1 MRSVKA
7 NDETSLRR
15 KLMLRELSIENL
27 AVIENARASFCGGF
41 NVFTGETGAGKSVLI
56 GGVNAILGQR
66 TARDVVRAGTEKA
79 VITALF
85 DELSDEVRAKLGEL
99 GFSAE
104 DELVLTREIFADGK
118 SAARVNGRTATAA
131 MLREIGGLLVDIH
144 GQHDNR
150 ILMSND
156 NQRDILDSYAGISD
170 KIAAYR
176 ERFREFSRISR
187 ELKKLSEEKEIRTLK
202 TERLSAAIE
211 DLRPLGLEKGEAER
225 LEAELKAARS
235 LAKNARHLSGAYS
248 CLTADEGNAAIELL
262 KLAADSLAK
271 IDDSEKAEELRE
283 RIISAASELSDVA
296 DELYGLSDEA
306 AEEREE
312 RLSERVSAIKTMAR
326 KYNVDTEGLYD
337 YLEKCENELLELSGA
352 DDAAAELNA
361 QKHALAEEIKRSA
374 GEISELRK
382 KAADRLSEAIQKE
395 LAFLDM
401 PNVRIFFGLKPDKIA
416 INGMDSVELMIS
428 ANLGEE
434 PKPLNKIAS
443 GGELSRIMLAVKC
456 VLAGNDGVP
465 TMIFDEIDS
474 GISGRAAQKV
484 GIKLRELSRKR
495 QVMCI
500 THLAQIAAKA
510 DCHLVLEKN
519 TENGRTFTQISLPDF
534 SGRVREIARI
544 IDGSGSAESLA
555 AAEEMLK
562 NNENN

>member
-1 MRSVKA
+1 
-7 NDETSLRR
+7 
-15 KLMLRELSIENL
+15 MLRELSIENL

-66 TARDVVRAGTEKA
+66 AARDVVRAGAEKA

-85 DELSDEVRAKLGEL
+85 DELSDEVRKKIEEL

-104 DELVLTREIFADGK
+104 DELVLSREIFADGK
-118 SAARVNGRTATAA
+118 SAARINGRTATAS
-131 MLREIGGLLVDIH
+131 MLREIGELLVDIH

-156 NQRDILDSYAGISD
+156 NQRDILDSYAGISE
-170 KIAAYR
+170 KIEAYR
-176 ERFREFSRISR
+176 ERFREFSRVSR
-187 ELKKLSEEKEIRTLK
+187 ELKKLSEEAEIRSLK
-202 TERLSAAIE
+202 IERLTATVA
-211 DLRPLGLEKGEAER
+211 DLQPLELEKGEAEQ
-225 LEAELKAARS
+225 LEKELKSARAS
-235 LAKNARHLSGAYS
+235 AKNAELLGSAYG
-248 CLTADEGNAAIELL
+248 CLTAEEGAAVLELL
-262 KLAADSLAK
+262 KIAEEKLAK
-271 IDDSEKAEELRE
+271 VEDGGKAEELRA
-283 RIISAASELSDVA
+283 RIISAAGELSDVA
-296 DELYGLSDEA
+296 DELFNLSDEA
-306 AEEREE
+306 AEEREA
-312 RLSERVSAIKTMAR
+312 RLSERVSAIKTAAR
-326 KYNVDTEGLYD
+326 KYNLDSDELVD
-337 YLEKCENELLELSGA
+337 YLEKCENELRELSGA
-352 DDAAAELNA
+352 DDISEELNA
-361 QKHALAEEIKRSA
+361 KKHALAEEIKKSA
-374 GEISELRK
+374 SEISELRK
-382 KAADRLSEAIQKE
+382 SAAKRLSEQIQKE

-401 PNVRIFFGLKPDKIA
+401 PNVRIFFELKPEKIT

-484 GIKLRELSRKR
+484 GIKLRELSGKR

-510 DCHLVLEKN
+510 DNHLVLEKN
-519 TENGRTFTQISLPDF
+519 TENGRTFTQISQPDF
-534 SGRVREIARI
+534 GGRVREIARI

-562 NNENN
+562 NKDG

>member
-1 MRSVKA
+1 
-7 NDETSLRR
+7 
-15 KLMLRELSIENL
+15 MLRELSIENL

-66 TARDVVRAGTEKA
+66 AARDVVRAGAEKA

-85 DELSDEVRAKLGEL
+85 DELSDEVRKKIEEL
-99 GFSAE
+99 GFSSE
-104 DELVLTREIFADGK
+104 DELVLSREIFADGK
-118 SAARVNGRTATAA
+118 SAARINGRTATAS
-131 MLREIGGLLVDIH
+131 MLREIGELLVDIH

-156 NQRDILDSYAGISD
+156 NQRDILDSYAGISE
-170 KIAAYR
+170 KIEAYR
-176 ERFREFSRISR
+176 ERFREFSRVSR
-187 ELKKLSEEKEIRTLK
+187 ELKKLSEEEEIRSLK
-202 TERLSAAIE
+202 IERLTATIA
-211 DLRPLGLEKGEAER
+211 DLQPLELEKGEAEQ
-225 LEAELKAARS
+225 LEKELKSARAS
-235 LAKNARHLSGAYS
+235 AKNAELLGSAYG
-248 CLTADEGNAAIELL
+248 CLTAEEGNAALELL
-262 KLAADSLAK
+262 KIAEEKLAK
-271 IDDSEKAEELRE
+271 VEDSEKAEELRA
-283 RIISAASELSDVA
+283 RISSAASELSDVA
-296 DELYGLSDEA
+296 DELFNLSDEA
-306 AEEREE
+306 AEEREA
-312 RLSERVSAIKTMAR
+312 RLSERVSAIKTAAR
-326 KYNVDTEGLYD
+326 KYNLGADELVD
-337 YLEKCENELLELSGA
+337 YLEKCENELVELNGA
-352 DDAAAELNA
+352 DDKTEELNRK
-361 QKHALAEEIKRSA
+361 KHALAEEIKKSA

-382 KAADRLSEAIQKE
+382 NAAKRLSESIQEE

-401 PNVRIFFGLKPDKIA
+401 PNVRIFFELKPDKIT

-484 GIKLRELSRKR
+484 GIKLRELSGKR

-510 DCHLVLEKN
+510 DNHLVLEKN
-519 TENGRTFTQISLPDF
+519 TENGRTFTQISQPDF
-534 SGRVREIARI
+534 KGRVREIARI
-544 IDGSGSAESLA
+544 IDGSGSAESVA

-562 NNENN
+562 NRDN

>member
-1 MRSVKA
+1 
-7 NDETSLRR
+7 
-15 KLMLRELSIENL
+15 MLRELSIENL

-66 TARDVVRAGTEKA
+66 AARDVVRAGAEKA

-85 DELSDEVRAKLGEL
+85 DELSDEVRKKIEEL

-104 DELVLTREIFADGK
+104 DELVLSREIFADGK
-118 SAARVNGRTATAA
+118 SAARINGRTATAS
-131 MLREIGGLLVDIH
+131 MLREIGELLVDIH

-156 NQRDILDSYAGISD
+156 NQRDILDNYAGISE
-170 KIAAYR
+170 KIEAYR
-176 ERFREFSRISR
+176 ERFREFSRVSR
-187 ELKKLSEEKEIRTLK
+187 ELKKLSEEAEIRSLK
-202 TERLSAAIE
+202 IERLTATVA
-211 DLRPLGLEKGEAER
+211 DLQPLELEKGEAEQ
-225 LEAELKAARS
+225 LEKELKSARAS
-235 LAKNARHLSGAYS
+235 AKNAELLGSAYG
-248 CLTADEGNAAIELL
+248 CLTAEEGAAVLELL
-262 KLAADSLAK
+262 KIAEEKLAK
-271 IDDSEKAEELRE
+271 VEDGGKAEELRA
-283 RIISAASELSDVA
+283 RIISAAGELSDVA
-296 DELYGLSDEA
+296 DELFNLSDEA
-306 AEEREE
+306 AEEREA
-312 RLSERVSAIKTMAR
+312 RLSERVSAIKTAAR
-326 KYNVDTEGLYD
+326 KYNLDADELVD
-337 YLEKCENELLELSGA
+337 YLEKCENELRELSGA
-352 DDAAAELNA
+352 DDKTEELNA
-361 QKHALAEEIKRSA
+361 KKHALAEEIKKSA
-374 GEISELRK
+374 SEISELRK
-382 KAADRLSEAIQKE
+382 NAAKRLSESIQKE

-401 PNVRIFFGLKPDKIA
+401 PNVRIFFELKPEKIT

-484 GIKLRELSRKR
+484 GIKLRELSGKR

-510 DCHLVLEKN
+510 DNHLVLEKN
-519 TENGRTFTQISLPDF
+519 TENGRTFTQISQPDF
-534 SGRVREIARI
+534 GGRVREIARI

-562 NNENN
+562 NKDG

>member
-1 MRSVKA
+1 
-7 NDETSLRR
+7 
-15 KLMLRELSIENL
+15 MLRELSIENL

-66 TARDVVRAGTEKA
+66 AARDVVRAGAEKA

-85 DELSDEVRAKLGEL
+85 DELSDEVRRKIEEL
-99 GFSAE
+99 GFSSE
-104 DELVLTREIFADGK
+104 DELVLSREIFADGK
-118 SAARVNGRTATAA
+118 SAARINGRTATAS
-131 MLREIGGLLVDIH
+131 MLREIGELLVDIH

-156 NQRDILDSYAGISD
+156 NQRDILDSYAGISE
-170 KIAAYR
+170 KIEAYR
-176 ERFREFSRISR
+176 ERFREFSRVSR
-187 ELKKLSEEKEIRTLK
+187 ELKKLSEEEEIRSLK
-202 TERLSAAIE
+202 IERLTAIIA
-211 DLRPLGLEKGEAER
+211 DLQPLELEKGEAEQ
-225 LEAELKAARS
+225 LEKELKSARAS
-235 LAKNARHLSGAYS
+235 AKNAELLGSAYG
-248 CLTADEGNAAIELL
+248 CLTAEEGNAALELL
-262 KLAADSLAK
+262 RIAEEKLAK
-271 IDDSEKAEELRE
+271 VEDSEKAEELRA
-283 RIISAASELSDVA
+283 RISSAASELSDVA
-296 DELYGLSDEA
+296 DELFNLSDEA
-306 AEEREE
+306 AEEREA
-312 RLSERVSAIKTMAR
+312 RLSERVSAIKTAAR
-326 KYNVDTEGLYD
+326 KYNLGADELVDF
-337 YLEKCENELLELSGA
+337 LEKCENELVELNGA
-352 DDAAAELNA
+352 DDKTEELNRK
-361 QKHALAEEIKRSA
+361 KHALAEEIKKSA

-382 KAADRLSEAIQKE
+382 NAAKRLSESIQEE

-401 PNVRIFFGLKPDKIA
+401 PNVRIFFELKPDKIT

-484 GIKLRELSRKR
+484 GIKLRELSGKR

-510 DCHLVLEKN
+510 DNHLVLEKN
-519 TENGRTFTQISLPDF
+519 TENGRTFTQISQPDF
-534 SGRVREIARI
+534 KGRVREIARI
-544 IDGSGSAESLA
+544 IDGSGSAESVA

-562 NNENN
+562 NRDN

>member
-1 MRSVKA
+1 
-7 NDETSLRR
+7 
-15 KLMLRELSIENL
+15 MLRELSIENL

-66 TARDVVRAGTEKA
+66 AARDVVRAGAEKA

-85 DELSDEVRAKLGEL
+85 DELSDEVRKKIEEL

-104 DELVLTREIFADGK
+104 DELVLSREIFADGK
-118 SAARVNGRTATAA
+118 SAARINGRTATAS
-131 MLREIGGLLVDIH
+131 MLREIGELLVDIH

-156 NQRDILDSYAGISD
+156 NQRDILDNYAGISE
-170 KIAAYR
+170 KIDAYR
-176 ERFREFSRISR
+176 ERFREFSRVSR
-187 ELKKLSEEKEIRTLK
+187 ELKKLSEEVEIRDLK
-202 TERLSAAIE
+202 IERLTATIA
-211 DLRPLGLEKGEAER
+211 DLQPLELEKGEAEQ
-225 LEAELKAARS
+225 LEKELKSARAS
-235 LAKNARHLSGAYS
+235 AKNAELLGGAYG
-248 CLTADEGNAAIELL
+248 CLTAEEGAAVLELL
-262 KLAADSLAK
+262 KIAEEKLAK
-271 IDDSEKAEELRE
+271 VEECEKAEELRA
-283 RIISAASELSDVA
+283 RISAAAGELSDVA
-296 DELYGLSDEA
+296 DELFNLSDEA
-306 AEEREE
+306 AEEREA
-312 RLSERVSAIKTMAR
+312 RLSERVSAIKTTAR
-326 KYNVDTEGLYD
+326 KYNLDADELVD
-337 YLEKCENELLELSGA
+337 YLEKCENELLELNGA
-352 DDAAAELNA
+352 GDLTEELNE
-361 QKHALAEEIKRSA
+361 KRHALAEEIKKSA
-374 GEISELRK
+374 SEISELRK
-382 KAADRLSEAIQKE
+382 NAAKQLSERIQEE

-401 PNVRIFFGLKPDKIA
+401 PNVRIFFKLTPEKIT
-416 INGMDSVELMIS
+416 INGMDGVELMIS

-484 GIKLRELSRKR
+484 GIKLRELSGKR

-510 DCHLVLEKN
+510 DNHLVLEKN
-519 TENGRTFTQISLPDF
+519 TENGRTFTKISQPDF

-544 IDGSGSAESLA
+544 IDGSGSAESVA

-562 NNENN
+562 NRDS

>member
-1 MRSVKA
+1 
-7 NDETSLRR
+7 
-15 KLMLRELSIENL
+15 MLRELSIENL

-66 TARDVVRAGTEKA
+66 AARDVVRAGAEKA

-85 DELSDEVRAKLGEL
+85 DELSDEVRKKIEEL

-104 DELVLTREIFADGK
+104 DELVLSREIFADGK
-118 SAARVNGRTATAA
+118 SAARINGRTATAS
-131 MLREIGGLLVDIH
+131 MLREIGELLVDIH

-156 NQRDILDSYAGISD
+156 NQRDILDSYAGISE
-170 KIAAYR
+170 KIEAYR
-176 ERFREFSRISR
+176 ERFREFSRVSR
-187 ELKKLSEEKEIRTLK
+187 ELKKLSEEEEIRSLK
-202 TERLSAAIE
+202 IERLTATIG
-211 DLRPLGLEKGEAER
+211 DLQPLELEKGEAEQ
-225 LEAELKAARS
+225 LEKELKSARAS
-235 LAKNARHLSGAYS
+235 AKNAELLGGAYG
-248 CLTADEGNAAIELL
+248 CLTAEEGNAALELL
-262 KLAADSLAK
+262 KIAEEKLAK
-271 IDDSEKAEELRE
+271 VEDSEIAEELRA
-283 RIISAASELSDVA
+283 RISSAASELSDIA
-296 DELYGLSDEA
+296 DELFNLSDEA
-306 AEEREE
+306 AEEREA
-312 RLSERVSAIKTMAR
+312 RLSERVSAIKTAAR
-326 KYNVDTEGLYD
+326 KYNLGADELVD
-337 YLEKCENELLELSGA
+337 YLEKCENELLELNGA
-352 DDAAAELNA
+352 DDKTEELNRK
-361 QKHALAEEIKRSA
+361 KHALAEEIKKSA
-374 GEISELRK
+374 SEISELRK
-382 KAADRLSEAIQKE
+382 NAAKQLSERIQEE

-401 PNVRIFFGLKPDKIA
+401 PNVRIFFELKPDKIT

-484 GIKLRELSRKR
+484 GIKLRELSGKR

-510 DCHLVLEKN
+510 DNHLVLEKN
-519 TENGRTFTQISLPDF
+519 TENGRTFTQISQPNF
-534 SGRVREIARI
+534 GGRVREIARI
-544 IDGSGSAESLA
+544 IDGSGSAESIA
-555 AAEEMLK
+555 AAEEML
-562 NNENN
+562 NNKDK